1 MINLIDEDKVFDKI
15 QHPFII
21 KLSSRVDMNME
32 VLVIQLCLTLE
43 SHGL

>member
-21 KLSSRVDMNME
+21 KFSSKVDMNME